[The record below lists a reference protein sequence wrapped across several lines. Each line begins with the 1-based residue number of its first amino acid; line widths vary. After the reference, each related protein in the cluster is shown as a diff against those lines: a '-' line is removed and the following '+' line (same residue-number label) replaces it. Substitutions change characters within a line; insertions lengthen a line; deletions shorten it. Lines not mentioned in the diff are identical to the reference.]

1 MEQNRQKGENPEGYP
16 LDDLKEMNGKHNKNF
31 RPVPVL
37 AGRMF
42 RTNKG
47 RNLVA
52 VLAIFLTTM
61 MFTAL
66 FTLTQSMSRN
76 LVEMTFRQTG
86 YDAQASVRGLTEEQA
101 DEIAAHPDVKEVG
114 RSIVLGTAENKNL
127 TGQSVEIRWADEA
140 YARHSFALPDTGRLP
155 ETQDEIAL
163 DTLTLARL
171 GIPCELGQ
179 KVTLEWRRDLN
190 SDELTAS
197 DFTLCG
203 FWEGNQSSY
212 ASMAWVSRAYA
223 DEMTGGIIQTE
234 EDQVLGLLM
243 AQINLYSDEN
253 IEETMDRVLA
263 DTGNTELEYTVNLAY
278 SPEMG
283 AMAAQESVPMY
294 LGMLLV
300 FAAGYLIIYNIFQIS
315 VAADVQFYG
324 KLKTLGT
331 TARQIRKLIYG
342 QAGRL
347 CVMGIPAGLAAGWLL
362 GSVLVP
368 VLMGNMEGGAV
379 TSISPVIFAGSA
391 VFAAATVFISCMRPA
406 RLAGKAS
413 PIEAMR
419 MSGAENY
426 KGKKK
431 KSSRGSASLGA
442 MAWANLW
449 RNRKRTVTMICSLT
463 LGLVLLSCFYA
474 KDAAFDMEKYLADLT
489 IADFTLEDVTSKDYT
504 GGYDPHGNTL
514 TEALV
519 KKLETMDGVEAA
531 GYQYSAQENWKM
543 DPSTLENTAA
553 FYTEDKL
560 ADWEEYDSYGAQQ
573 VRDALAD
580 GDASAVVYGLEG
592 IPLDTIT
599 REEYIMKGE
608 FDAEAFASGEY
619 ILAVGPAVELGETY
633 PVLPAPSV
641 GSTVEI
647 GGKTYK
653 VMAVVY
659 PLNPVTQLASEKDAE
674 KRYET
679 AFILPLDSF
688 FESWPDHTL
697 RQMFLNVDDR
707 HIQEVQSYLDEYM
720 ETVNP
725 GLPVTSRQT
734 IAEQYEAETRSSAVM
749 GNAVSV
755 VIALV
760 GVLNFI
766 NSMVTS
772 ILSRKREFA
781 VIQSVGMTKRQ
792 LSRML
797 AAEGLYYAAITL
809 AVSYLI
815 SSLAVGVVIRA
826 LVEGGFTTFHFTL
839 LPLIACTPVL
849 LAFAVLIPYL
859 CFRSLEKHSIV
870 ERLRME

>member
-1 MEQNRQKGENPEGYP
+1 MNRKKSSG
-16 LDDLKEMNGKHNKNF
+16 F

-42 RTNKG
+42 RANKG

-52 VLAIFLTTM
+52 VLAIFLTAM

-86 YDAQASVRGLTEEQA
+86 YDAQASIRGLTEEQA
-101 DEIAAHPDVKEVG
+101 DEIAAHPDVKEIG
-114 RSIVLGTAENKNL
+114 RSIVLGVAENESL
-127 TGQSVEIRWADEA
+127 AGQSVEIRWADES
-140 YARHSFALPDTGRLP
+140 YAEHSFALPAAGRLP
-155 ETQDEIAL
+155 EAKDEIAL

-179 KVTLEWRRDLN
+179 KVTLEWRKDLN
-190 SDELTAS
+190 SEELTVS
-197 DFTLCG
+197 EFTLCG

-223 DEMTGGIIQTE
+223 DEMTGGRLSADE
-234 EDQVLGLLM
+234 SQVLGLFM
-243 AQINLYSDEN
+243 TQINLFSDRN
-253 IEETMDRVLA
+253 IEETMERILA
-263 DTGNTELEYTVNLAY
+263 DTGNTELEYSVNLAY

-283 AMAAQESVPMY
+283 AMARQESLPMY
-294 LGMLLV
+294 LGMILV

-315 VAADVQFYG
+315 VTADIQFYG

-331 TARQIRKLIYG
+331 TTKQLRRLIYG

-347 CVMGIPAGLAAGWLL
+347 SIIGIPAGLIFGWLL

-368 VLMGNMEGGAV
+368 VLMGTMEGEAV
-379 TSISPVIFAGSA
+379 VSVSPVIFAGSA
-391 VFAAATVFISCMRPA
+391 VFTAATVFISCLRPA
-406 RLAGKAS
+406 RLAGKVS
-413 PIEAMR
+413 PIEALR
-419 MSGAENY
+419 MSNAGEY
-426 KGKKK
+426 
-431 KSSRGSASLGA
+431 RGRRKAGRRQGNASIGA

-449 RNRKRTVTMICSLT
+449 RNKKRTVTVICSLT

-474 KDAAFDMEKYLADLT
+474 KNAAFDMEKYLADLT
-489 IADFTLEDVTSKDYT
+489 IADFTLSDATSGDYT
-504 GGYDPHGNTL
+504 GGYDPHGDTL
-514 TEALV
+514 TESLV
-519 KKLETMDGVEAA
+519 QELEAMDGVEAV
-531 GYQYSAQENWKM
+531 GHQYSARENWQM
-543 DPSTLENTAA
+543 DGKTLENVAA

-560 ADWEEYDSYGAQQ
+560 ADWEEYDSHGAQQ
-573 VRDALAD
+573 LRAALET
-580 GDASAVVYGLEG
+580 GEASAVVYGMDG

-599 REEYIMKGE
+599 QEQYIMDGK
-608 FDAEAFASGEY
+608 FDAEAFATGSY
-619 ILAVGPAVELGETY
+619 LLAVGPSAEPGETY

-641 GSTVEI
+641 GSTVDI
-647 GGKTYK
+647 GGKTYT

-659 PLNPVTQLASEKDAE
+659 PLNPVTQLAPDKDAPDRFE
-674 KRYET
+674 MG
-679 AFILPLDSF
+679 FILPLESF
-688 FESWPDHTL
+688 RNTWPDHTL
-697 RQMFLNVDDR
+697 RQMFLNVDDA
-707 HIQEVQSYLDEYM
+707 HIYQVQAYLDEYM

-734 IAEQYEAETRSSAVM
+734 MAEQYEAETRSSAVM

-766 NSMVTS
+766 NSMVTA
-772 ILSRKREFA
+772 IVSRKREFA

-809 AVSYLI
+809 AASYLI
-815 SSLAVGVVIRA
+815 SGFAVGVVIRA
-826 LVEGGFTTFHFTL
+826 LVAGGFTTFHFTL
-839 LPLIACTPVL
+839 LPLAVCTPIL
-849 LAFAVLIPYL
+849 LVFAVLIPYL
-859 CFRSLEKHSIV
+859 CFRNLEKHSIV